1 MSGATGTSVFPGK
14 RITRKKENMK
24 SLAMLPPRKDP
35 IPNQDINILGTKK
48 YQSLPLQL
56 SRYFPGYKSLINEA
70 EDGRNDSTD
79 TSRTDKEDSV
89 KNLKAINK
97 KIIDDEYK
105 DGNSPYHKSNGS
117 VIKKPKKKNHLLNG

>member
-1 MSGATGTSVFPGK
+1 
-14 RITRKKENMK
+14 MK

-56 SRYFPGYKSLINEA
+56 SKYFPGYKSLINEA

-79 TSRTDKEDSV
+79 TSRTEKEDSL
-89 KNLKAINK
+89 KNLKAINNK
-97 KIIDDEYK
+97 NIDDEYK
-105 DGNSPYHKSNGS
+105 YDSSQNHNINES
-117 VIKKPKKKNHLLNG
+117 VI